1 MPAPAENIL
10 LNQIRDDISFDIE
23 PAHNAI
29 QSLMFLIRAEKLSGL
44 GEWITQTL
52 AKMTAEEKHQHDLVM
67 MGLHYAT
74 VPYKSYPSFPTFLD
88 HLETVDPIIL
98 RDKIM
103 DTYAFMPCREDE
115 PDPIMETEEALK
127 DVDTFLT
134 YLGQRFDLR
143 YYDTATEAEA
153 YNYLIDPPALQEVV
167 VTHLR
172 HMWDKYLAVEWNRVE
187 PMLRDAVK
195 AFRQVDFDEMD
206 RLETVE
212 FITGKK
218 PSEKHWERKLLES
231 EQLVF
236 VPSTHVGPY
245 LGMFPQGDAVRIVFG
260 ARLPEGVDLHAP
272 DLSRAEIL
280 VRLSALADDNRL
292 SILKFIADNGEQR
305 SQDIIKQLDLS
316 QSAAS
321 RHLTQLSATGYLV
334 ERRCNGAKCYNI
346 NTERLE
352 NTLRAVSAFLIG

>member
-1 MPAPAENIL
+1 
-10 LNQIRDDISFDIE
+10 
-23 PAHNAI
+23 
-29 QSLMFLIRAEKLSGL
+29 MFLLRAEKLSGL
-44 GEWITQTL
+44 GEWITNTL
-52 AKMTAEEKHQHDLVM
+52 TQMTAEEKHQHDLVM

-74 VPYKSYPSFPTFLD
+74 VPYQSYPSFPAYLD
-88 HLETVDPIIL
+88 HLAAVDPIVL

-103 DTYAFMPCREDE
+103 DTYAHMPCREDE
-115 PDPIMETEEALK
+115 PDPIMETDAALV

-134 YLGQRFDLR
+134 YLGQRFDLQ
-143 YYDTATEAEA
+143 YYNTATESEA
-153 YNYLIDPPALQEVV
+153 YTYLINPPALQEVV
-167 VTHLR
+167 VSHLR

-187 PMLRDAVK
+187 SMLRDAVN
-195 AFRQVDFDEMD
+195 AFQQVDFSQMD
-206 RLETVE
+206 RLEAVE
-212 FITGKK
+212 FITGQK
-218 PSEKHWERKLLES
+218 PSHKSWERRLLES

-236 VPSTHVGPY
+236 IPSSHVGPY
-245 LGMFPQGDAVRIVFG
+245 LGMFPMGDAIRIVFG

-292 SILKFIADNGEQR
+292 NILKFIADNGEQR

-346 NTERLE
+346 NTDRVE